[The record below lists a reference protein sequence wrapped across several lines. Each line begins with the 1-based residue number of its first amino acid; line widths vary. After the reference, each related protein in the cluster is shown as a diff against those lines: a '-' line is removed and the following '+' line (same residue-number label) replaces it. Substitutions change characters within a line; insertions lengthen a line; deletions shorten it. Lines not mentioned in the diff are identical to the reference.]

1 MDLSKRTPTAGDIVV
16 PIKVDGLHIGCDC
29 GCFTRVVFSREFN
42 DDWCMW
48 AQDAYYPVSWGPFK
62 KTINVGVEMM
72 LDNPDTVD
80 ALIAALVEVRKTL

>member
-1 MDLSKRTPTAGDIVV
+1 MDLSRRTPTADDIVV

-29 GCFTRVVFSREFN
+29 GCFTRVVFSGDG

-48 AQDAYYPVSWGPFK
+48 AQDAYYPVRWGPFT
-62 KTINVGVEMM
+62 KTINVGVEMV